1 MAQVVQG
8 MMSRCRFLEL
18 CVLATL
24 APLGGSGCRR
34 VARRG
39 VREGMP
45 GEGTDREGGEDEG
58 QRGRRGGAG
67 RGFGLGRLLRR
78 LF

>member
-1 MAQVVQG
+1 
-8 MMSRCRFLEL
+8 MMSRQRFLEL
-18 CVLATL
+18 CVLAAL

-39 VREGMP
+39 VREGMR
-45 GEGTDREGGEDEG
+45 GESTDREGGEEG
-58 QRGRRGGAG
+58 QRGRRGGVR

>member
-1 MAQVVQG
+1 
-8 MMSRCRFLEL
+8 MMSRRRFLEL
-18 CVLATL
+18 CVLAML

-39 VREGMP
+39 VREGMR
-45 GEGTDREGGEDEG
+45 GERTDREGGEEEG
-58 QRGRRGGAG
+58 QRGRRGGVG